1 MPSSRG
7 LDKPGWAG
15 SERVI
20 ISISNVE
27 DPLERDNSYMEN
39 TLENAYGSSKPS
51 SLVLEDDITL
61 ARAYQRILESLG
73 YNVAVAHRVDEARAL
88 IRDKAPELLLIDI
101 DLPDGNGLDLMEELR
116 NDTRG
121 RFIVISGDNSQRAAI
136 KSIRNQAVELL
147 LKPVDLAS
155 LRARLSPMAAG
166 RSAGEAPQSSGSL
179 AAGGKVGWI
188 HVGTHHALSA
198 LRTAMSYSAERSRG
212 HALITGETGVEKP
225 SVAQAIHE
233 RGRRTGQCL
242 LIDCSDEQGEI
253 GMVRIFGREDPE
265 TGEILH
271 RGYIEQAAAGT
282 LVLDHVEK
290 LPPEIQSRLV
300 PFLDSGSFRR
310 VDGVRGAEAT
320 LSVIGIARSSGT
332 TDVDETSLRSDFLF
346 RLAQI
351 TLAVPNLR
359 QCRDDIQT
367 IADSILA
374 HSLGE
379 KSGDRVFSAASRH
392 RIANATWRRNIRE
405 LRSVIEQ
412 AVAVTGPGEEVEI
425 VLDNAHLST
434 AEPESEIDRWVGT
447 TIWEFERQLLNA
459 TLTHFD
465 GDKEKTAKTLGVSL
479 KTLYNRMNAY

>member
-1 MPSSRG
+1 M
-7 LDKPGWAG
+7 DIK
-15 SERVI
+15 SEK
-20 ISISNVE
+20 SLS
-27 DPLERDNSYMEN
+27 
-39 TLENAYGSSKPS
+39 TSKPT
-51 SLVLEDDITL
+51 SLVLEDDVTL

-73 YNVAVAHRVDEARAL
+73 YDVAVAHRVDEARAL

-121 RFIVISGDNSQRAAI
+121 RFIVISGDDSQRAAI

-155 LRARLSPMAAG
+155 LRQRLTP
-166 RSAGEAPQSSGSL
+166 L
-179 AAGGKVGWI
+179 AAGSVDRDRPESSMGTKVGGKAGWI

-212 HALITGETGVEKP
+212 HALITGETGVEKT
-225 SVAQAIHE
+225 SVAHAVHE
-233 RGRRTGQCL
+233 RGRRAGQCL
-242 LIDCSDEQGEI
+242 VIDCSDEQGEI
-253 GMVRIFGREDPE
+253 GMVRIFGQEDPK

-290 LPPEIQSRLV
+290 LPSVIQSRLL

-359 QCRDDIQT
+359 QCRDDIQS

-374 HSLGE
+374 HSAG
-379 KSGDRVFSAASRH
+379 KRIGDIVFSEASKS

-405 LRSVIEQ
+405 LRSIIEQ
-412 AVAVTGPGEEVEI
+412 SVAATNPGEAVEI
-425 VLDNAHLST
+425 LLDEAHSVAT
-434 AEPESEIDRWVGT
+434 EPESEIDKWVGT

-459 TLTHFD
+459 TLAHFE
-465 GDKEKTAKTLGVSL
+465 GDKEKTSRTLGVSL

>member
-1 MPSSRG
+1 MDTKT
-7 LDKPGWAG
+7 DKSA
-15 SERVI
+15 
-20 ISISNVE
+20 SI
-27 DPLERDNSYMEN
+27 
-39 TLENAYGSSKPS
+39 SKPS
-51 SLVLEDDITL
+51 SLVLEDDVTL

-73 YNVAVAHRVDEARAL
+73 YEVAVAHRVDEARAF
-88 IRDKAPELLLIDI
+88 IRDKAPELLLVDI

-121 RFIVISGDNSQRAAI
+121 RFLVISGDDSQRAAI

-155 LRARLSPMAAG
+155 LRERLSPLAAG
-166 RSAGEAPQSSGSL
+166 TAPRVTPETPSGSL
-179 AAGGKVGWI
+179 AGGKTGWI

-212 HALITGETGVEKP
+212 HALITGETGVEKA
-225 SVAQAIHE
+225 SVAYAIHE
-233 RGRRTGQCL
+233 RGRRSGQFL
-242 LIDCSDEQGEI
+242 VIDCSDELGEI
-253 GMVRIFGREDPE
+253 GMVRIFGREDPQ

-290 LPPEIQSRLV
+290 LPPEIQSRLL

-367 IADSILA
+367 IANSILA
-374 HSLGE
+374 HSAGKKMGE
-379 KSGDRVFSAASRH
+379 LVFSEASKS
-392 RIANATWRRNIRE
+392 RIANATWKRNIRE
-405 LRSVIEQ
+405 LRSVIER
-412 AVAVTGPGEEVEI
+412 AVAATDPGKEVEI
-425 VLDNAHLST
+425 VLDSAHSLVE
-434 AEPESEIDRWVGT
+434 EPESEIDKWVGT

-459 TLTHFD
+459 TLTHFE

>member
-1 MPSSRG
+1 MNNTSM
-7 LDKPGWAG
+7 DIK
-15 SERVI
+15 SE
-20 ISISNVE
+20 ISI
-27 DPLERDNSYMEN
+27 R
-39 TLENAYGSSKPS
+39 SSKPS
-51 SLVLEDDITL
+51 SLVLEDDVTL

-73 YNVAVAHRVDEARAL
+73 YDVAVAHRVDEARAL

-121 RFIVISGDNSQRAAI
+121 RFIVISGDDSQRAAI

-155 LRARLSPMAAG
+155 LRERLTP
-166 RSAGEAPQSSGSL
+166 L
-179 AAGGKVGWI
+179 AAGTGSSEAPDSPVGAKIGGKAGWI

-212 HALITGETGVEKP
+212 HALITGESGVEKT
-225 SVAQAIHE
+225 SVAHAIHE

-242 LIDCSDEQGEI
+242 VIDCSDESGEI
-253 GMVRIFGREDPE
+253 GMVRIFGQEDPQ

-290 LPPEIQSRLV
+290 LPSEIQSRLL

-374 HSLGE
+374 HSAGE
-379 KSGDRVFSAASRH
+379 RGAEMAFSEASRSL
-392 RIANATWRRNIRE
+392 IANATWRRNIRE
-405 LRSVIEQ
+405 LRNVIEQ
-412 AVAVTGPGEEVEI
+412 SVAATRQGEDVEI
-425 VLDNAHLST
+425 LLDNAHTLA
-434 AEPESEIDRWVGT
+434 AEPESEIDKWVGT

-459 TLTHFD
+459 TLTHFE
-465 GDKEKTAKTLGVSL
+465 GDKERTAKTLGVSL